1 MTWSEWFVNPALTSV
16 FFLLGVLTLYW
27 FMTSKLI
34 KYLEKRKKNVRSS
47 RVQAV
52 VGVIYIM
59 ILIIVTQLAVK
70 GTPNGWVFVNFQ
82 VFAVIFVSY
91 FLDLNIH
98 AWQIGL
104 LILAYIGINGTFAI
118 GLSWLFAAVFFG
130 LYFAMVFIKE
140 HRHTNEWRNF
150 SDYTLVN
157 LVFAVAMWSVLK
169 VRFNLGFGEVAW
181 QVLFS
186 FFFMTITFVYINSVL
201 AGANTLE
208 QLTYTTNFDDL
219 THVRNYYSFKKEF
232 SQDFTS
238 AQEHQEPL
246 TLMLFDIDHFKH
258 VNDTYGHLRG
268 ITSSPTL
275 PNSSRNG
282 LKPSTPTSTF
292 SERVARSSRLFSRTT
307 PRQRP
312 RPTSPR
318 SLMLSVTA
326 IFGMTAKI
334 SPSAS
339 PPGSRNSRMWMT
351 INSIFT
357 GERIRI
363 STIPSVT
370 AVIRSRS
377 TNRRAGVTRP
387 TQ

>member
-258 VNDTYGHLRG
+258 VNDTYGHLAG
-268 ITSSPTL
+268 DYVLANVAKLITQRLKTIDPDLHLFRTGGEEFTIIFK
-275 PNSSRNG
+275 NYTTATAKTHVTEIADAIRNG
-282 LKPSTPTSTF
+282 HFRHDGQDIT
-292 SERVARSSRLFSRTT
+292 
-307 PRQRP
+307 
-312 RPTSPR
+312 
-318 SLMLSVTA
+318 
-326 IFGMTAKI
+326 I
-334 SPSAS
+334 S
-339 PPGSRNSRMWMT
+339 
-351 INSIFT
+351 
-357 GERIRI
+357 I
-363 STIPSVT
+363 S
-370 AVIRSRS
+370 
-377 TNRRAGVTRP
+377 AGVTQFQDVDDNQLDLYRRADQNLYYSKRHCRDQV
-387 TQ
+387 TVN